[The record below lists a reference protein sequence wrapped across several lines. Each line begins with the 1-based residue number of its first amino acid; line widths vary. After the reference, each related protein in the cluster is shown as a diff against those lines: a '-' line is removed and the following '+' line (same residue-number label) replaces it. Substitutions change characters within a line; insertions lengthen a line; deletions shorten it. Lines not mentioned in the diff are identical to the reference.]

1 MFRNTRHRSKA
12 PKEVIGIHNTNA
24 EVLPPVD
31 DSTGTLYSSLASD
44 LREAVRR
51 GDYSDGKR
59 LPTESELCAFTGVSR
74 QTVRR
79 AYKELVES
87 GLVHRIPGR
96 GTFVSNNED
105 RYSKHFDSIEDLF
118 SISKDTQMEIVEPPR
133 RRIDVNAAGRLR
145 AGEDFIYRATFLRLF
160 DETPICLVRI
170 SLPMH
175 IGAALSVLP
184 ELDQGNRS
192 AMTFI
197 GLIESKLGI
206 SIAEARQSISATV
219 ADSAIAADLK
229 CNIGD
234 PLLLID
240 RLYIDSTGTPVELAV
255 SYINPELYSHQT
267 VMRRNGSF

>member
-1 MFRNTRHRSKA
+1 MRAIALQSFERGV
-12 PKEVIGIHNTNA
+12 EIHNKNV

-31 DSTGTLYSSLASD
+31 DSAGTLYSSLASE

-96 GTFVSNNED
+96 GTFVSNSED
-105 RYSKHFDSIEDLF
+105 RYSKHFDSIEDLM
-118 SISKDTQMEIVEPPR
+118 SLSKDTQMQIVEPLR

-145 AGEDFIYRATFLRLF
+145 TGEDFIYRATFLRIF

-175 IGAALSVLP
+175 IGAALSALP
-184 ELDQGNRS
+184 ELDHGSRS
-192 AMTFI
+192 ATTFI
-197 GLIESKLGI
+197 GLIESKLEI
-206 SIAEARQSISATV
+206 SIAEARQNISATV
-219 ADSAIAADLK
+219 ADSALAADLQ
-229 CNIGD
+229 CDIGD

-240 RLYIDSTGTPVELAV
+240 RLYIDSTGTPLELAV